1 VSTWKGDLSS
11 FRNRGGKIL
20 TYHGQQDFL
29 ISSSNSP
36 RYYNHV
42 SRTMG
47 LTSTELDTFYRFFR
61 ISGMGHCSGGPGAW
75 KVGQSAIGYSTS
87 DVEDNVLMRMVSWV
101 ERGDAPEYIRGTKFV
116 NDTAALGV
124 AFRRR
129 HCKYP
134 ARNVYV
140 GPGNYTEEGS
150 WECLQ
155 DSF

>member
-1 VSTWKGDLSS
+1 
-11 FRNRGGKIL
+11 
-20 TYHGQQDFL
+20 
-29 ISSSNSP
+29 
-36 RYYNHV
+36 
-42 SRTMG
+42 MG